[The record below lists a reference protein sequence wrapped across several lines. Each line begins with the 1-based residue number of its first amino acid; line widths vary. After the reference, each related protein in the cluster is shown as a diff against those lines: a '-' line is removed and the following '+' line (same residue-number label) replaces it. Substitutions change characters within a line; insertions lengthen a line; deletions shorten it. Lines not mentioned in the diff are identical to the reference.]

1 MNPFIH
7 RVVLGVVVLLGCAAF
22 SGKKKATS
30 EIPARREF
38 PVNENIS
45 PCDNFFEHAC
55 SEAVS
60 KFELRED
67 RSKHVFSFSD
77 SHERILESKKKFL
90 ASLPGRKGLSP
101 RATTLANF
109 YQACMDEASSV
120 AEEKSNILRIRAE
133 IDKLSDRKSF
143 LAYVASQ
150 MEKSEYS
157 FFDWGVSSNLE
168 DSDWEDVF
176 ILADVQTLPER
187 SYYQKPEVVNDL
199 KQLVK
204 KAFHDAGVDRADER
218 AEAVVKFETEFSK
231 TYPAPAEMREV
242 FNVKTQVS
250 REKLLKAFPAFQLD
264 HFLSRVPA
272 RTRFRDLSPKNFAFM
287 QESLEKLPLDTLKS
301 VYLFHSLSSYMD
313 DAYPEYFAQAFEF
326 NKKHL
331 GGPNVRPVRQERC
344 TLSVMNK
351 FTKELD
357 AELIEEIF
365 PSFSEPKL
373 VGLVERVR
381 NALIAGIQA
390 NDWLSSKSKKAAV
403 NKIRVAQLQL
413 VKPKTE
419 AEWDFNLA
427 AKYSPTQRYE
437 NSKIYEQKLMEKQL
451 SELAKKRDRKRWE
464 MGPLTINAYYSPSD
478 NKFVLPIGILQYP
491 FYDPSLPDSANLGAV
506 GMVVGHE
513 LGHGVDDHG
522 ARYDETGRMNQW
534 MAASDLKEFER
545 RGAKLVDQ
553 FQKIGHDGK
562 LTLGENIG
570 DLVGLTFAFNA
581 AFPEGKGTKEEKQG
595 FFLQYARAWCG
606 VIRPK
611 FREVLLK
618 TDPHSAIDAR
628 VNEQVKHQKA
638 FQEAFQCKQGD
649 KMVLPEAERVRIW

>member
-1 MNPFIH
+1 MRLFIH

-22 SGKKKATS
+22 SGGKKATS
-30 EIPARREF
+30 EIPARRDF
-38 PVNENIS
+38 PVNEGIS

-55 SEAVS
+55 SEAIS

-67 RSKHVFSFSD
+67 RSKHIFSFSD
-77 SHERILESKKKFL
+77 SHERILETKKKFL
-90 ASLPGRKGLSP
+90 AGLPSRKGLSE
-101 RATTLANF
+101 RATSLANF
-109 YQACMDEASSV
+109 YQSCRDETSSA
-120 AEEKSNILRIRAE
+120 AEEKSNVLRIRSE
-133 IDKLSDRKSF
+133 VEKLGDRKSF
-143 LAYVASQ
+143 LAYVAKQ

-157 FFDWGVSSNLE
+157 FFDWGVASNLE

-187 SYYQKPEVVNDL
+187 SYYQKPEVVSDFKL
-199 KQLVK
+199 LVK
-204 KAFHDAGVDRADER
+204 KAFSDAGVEKAEERAD
-218 AEAVVKFETEFSK
+218 AVVKFETEFSK
-231 TYPAPAEMREV
+231 TFPAPAEMREV
-242 FNVKTQVS
+242 FNQKTEVS
-250 REKLLKAFPAFQLD
+250 RDKLLKAYPAFHLS

-272 RTRFRDLSPKNFAFM
+272 RARFRDLSPKNFVFM
-287 QESLEKLPLDTLKS
+287 QESLDRLPLDTLKS
-301 VYLFHSLSSYMD
+301 VYLFHSLSGYMD

-331 GGPNVRPVRQERC
+331 GGPNARPVRQERC

-357 AELIEEIF
+357 AELIEEMF
-365 PSFSEPKL
+365 PSFSEAKL

-381 NALIAGIQA
+381 TALIRGVEK
-390 NDWLSSKSKKAAV
+390 NDWLSPKSKKAAV

-419 AEWDFNLA
+419 AEWDFNPRA
-427 AKYSPTQRYE
+427 TYSPKHRYE
-437 NSKIYEQKLMEKQL
+437 NAKIYEQKLMEKQL
-451 SELAKKRDRKRWE
+451 SELAKKRDRTRWE

-491 FYDPSLPDSANLGAV
+491 FYDPSLPDTANLGAV

-522 ARYDETGRMNQW
+522 SRYDATGRMNQW
-534 MAASDLKEFER
+534 MTAADLKEFER
-545 RGAKLVDQ
+545 RGGKLVEQ

-570 DLVGLTFAFNA
+570 DLVGLTFAFQA
-581 AFPEGKGTKEEKQG
+581 AFPDGKGTKEEKQG

-618 TDPHSAIDAR
+618 TDPHSLIDAR

-638 FQEAFQCKQGD
+638 FQEAFACKQGD